1 MRNRYDNT
9 NTDVSNG
16 LRFFLVLYRDNL
28 AEVKRRLELLEN
40 SQRPTVD
47 SSKLLLLARRGLW
60 II

>member
-1 MRNRYDNT
+1 M
-9 NTDVSNG
+9 
-16 LRFFLVLYRDNL
+16 RFFLVLYRDNL